1 MKRTPTSPGKAY
13 HRLMKT
19 LVKTSHGKA
28 AVDPTPKELDS
39 VAKVFALAG
48 GSWEKVFKGSVD
60 DMNLLKKTIKVAV
73 ENDVFTKA
81 SRW

>member
-13 HRLMKT
+13 HRLMKN
-19 LVKTSHGKA
+19 LVSTNHGKA
-28 AVDPTPKELDS
+28 SVAPTPEECDR
-39 VAKVFALAG
+39 VAKVFTLAG
-48 GSWEKVFKGSVD
+48 GSWERVFKGSVT